1 MRTAHVLGGE
11 SAPLSPRQ
19 FGVKPKAAAGQL
31 LHLEQG
37 TVFLDS
43 GSLTYKAGRCHLV
56 GLMGKLKLMPCVK
69 TLPESI

>member
-19 FGVKPKAAAGQL
+19 LGVKPKAAAGQL

-43 GSLTYKAGRCHLV
+43 GSLT
-56 GLMGKLKLMPCVK
+56 
-69 TLPESI
+69 